1 MSKTVIYAPD
11 KFRSIFLAGSIEMG
25 SAEEWQKKVIADL
38 SNDWIILNPRR
49 TDWDSSWEQSIENA
63 QFKEQV
69 TWELSCIERADV
81 VLVYIDPAT
90 KAPITLLEIGI
101 LSQLKPSKTI
111 VVCPD
116 GYWRKGNVDV
126 VADRYRLKQ
135 FISLDKAIY
144 YINKYEVKL

>member
-25 SAEEWQKKVIADL
+25 TAEAWQKKVINDL

-49 TDWDSSWEQSIENA
+49 ADWDSSWVQSIDNP

-90 KAPITLLEIGI
+90 KAPITLLELGI
-101 LSQLKPSKTI
+101 LSQLKPRQTI
-111 VVCPD
+111 MVCPD
-116 GYWRKGNVDV
+116 GYWRKGNVDIV
-126 VADRYRLKQ
+126 CDRYKIKK
-135 FISLDKAIY
+135 FINLDKAMY
-144 YINKYEVKL
+144 WINNYE

>member
-11 KFRSIFLAGSIEMG
+11 NFKSIFLAGSIEMG

-38 SNDWIILNPRR
+38 SSDWVILNPRR
-49 TDWDSSWEQSIENA
+49 TDWDSTWEQKINNP

-69 TWELSCIERADV
+69 TWELSHIERADL

-90 KAPITLLEIGI
+90 KAPITLLELGI
-101 LSQLKPSKTI
+101 LSQIKPTRTI

-116 GYWRKGNVDV
+116 GYWRKGNVDIICE
-126 VADRYRLKQ
+126 RYRLKQ
-135 FISLDKAIY
+135 FINLDKALY
-144 YINKYEVKL
+144 WINRYELL